1 MPRLSLALS
10 LLPALVIAGTAATA
24 SAAAPADPEN
34 RVHRRFRFH
43 IDTDAVG
50 WTRGRSFLP
59 ADAPDGAPTTK
70 IDNVGLGFARPL
82 QGDKP
87 VAGTDPI
94 LGTIG
99 TSMFGLGLGYGIT
112 PYLILGARVGLA
124 FDRTTSPSDSP
135 FKQSN
140 NFFSTVFTPYLEI
153 LPLPRGRILPFIL
166 VRSGLSAVTF
176 GDRSR
181 GSEGPIEVNTLD
193 RFSLLGPTVGVGGG
207 AHFLITDYFS
217 IDASLMFDYRWYFAK
232 SLTKDKIAGT
242 SVSGDWERQWQSF
255 TLGAVLGF
263 SVWFGG
269 GGT

>member
-1 MPRLSLALS
+1 VPRLSPLLS
-10 LLPALVIAGTAATA
+10 LLPALLIAGTAATA
-24 SAAAPADPEN
+24 AAAPADPEN

-50 WTRGRSFLP
+50 WTRGRDFP
-59 ADAPDGAPTTK
+59 ADGPDVTK
-70 IDNVGLGFARPL
+70 VDTVGVGFARPL

-87 VAGTDPI
+87 IAGDA
-94 LGTIG
+94 GFFGGG
-99 TSMFGLGLGYGIT
+99 TSMFGLGLGYGIS

-135 FKQSN
+135 FKNST

-166 VRSGLSAVTF
+166 VRSGLSAAAI
-176 GDRSR
+176 GDRTR
-181 GSEGPIEVNTLD
+181 GSEGPIEVNTLE
-193 RFSLLGPTVGVGGG
+193 RFSFIGPTVGIGGG

-217 IDASLMFDYRWYFAK
+217 IDASLMFDYRWYFSK
-232 SLTKDKIAGT
+232 GLTKDKIAGT
-242 SVSGDWERQWQSF
+242 SVSGDWEKGWQSF